1 MSTESKLLER
11 GLFYVLWKDCVL
23 LKELQWPCKNASVA
37 LPVVAKAIALL
48 ELHSAK
54 LEYSGRGGWGGFVC
68 VVLRKVKK
76 GKKVK

>member
-1 MSTESKLLER
+1 M
-11 GLFYVLWKDCVL
+11 L

-54 LEYSGRGGWGGFVC
+54 LEYSGRGGLRGFC
-68 VVLRKVKK
+68 LCSAKE
-76 GKKVK
+76 G